1 MSSVINKIFKINI
14 NENRY
19 CCFNEKRK
27 QTMLEYYNDENKKK
41 LTNIIKE
48 CYNFQ
53 NGSFDGK
60 KMQDYFFPQIS
71 QTSVFLSHSYKDIEK
86 ALSIKSKIE
95 SECKNIKVFID
106 SLYWQSVYDA
116 EINLAKQYQTNTV
129 LKHLHIMIT
138 TAIAQMIQSSR
149 YFIFLESEN
158 SIADIK
164 HNKTTES
171 PWIYFELEIA
181 NMLFNQIEITCAN
194 ENFVESFQENEKI
207 PMKCIFDIGNIIK
220 NIDEIKLNDLLSVLN
235 ENRG

>member
-1 MSSVINKIFKINI
+1 MNEIFKINI
-14 NENRY
+14 NEI
-19 CCFNEKRK
+19 NENPYYFSKK
-27 QTMLEYYNDENKKK
+27 NEYDEDKKK
-41 LTNIIKE
+41 LTNNIIEE
-48 CYNFQ
+48 CYNPRY
-53 NGSFDGK
+53 GSFDGK
-60 KMQDYFFPQIS
+60 KMQDRFFPQIS

-116 EINLAKQYQTNTV
+116 EIKLAEQYNTNTV

-149 YFIFLESEN
+149 YFIFFESEN

-181 NMLFNQIEITCAN
+181 NMFNPKEITLGL
-194 ENFVESFQENEKI
+194 ENLLESSQENKKI
-207 PMKCIFDIGNIIK
+207 PMRCFFNIDDIIK
-220 NIDEIKLNDLLSVLN
+220 NMNEIKLNELLYNL
-235 ENRG
+235 RWK

>member
-1 MSSVINKIFKINI
+1 MNEIFKINI
-14 NENRY
+14 NEI
-19 CCFNEKRK
+19 NENPYYFSKK
-27 QTMLEYYNDENKKK
+27 NEYDEDKKK
-41 LTNIIKE
+41 LTNNIIEE
-48 CYNFQ
+48 CYNPRY
-53 NGSFDGK
+53 GSFDGK
-60 KMQDYFFPQIS
+60 KMQDRFFPQIS

-116 EINLAKQYQTNTV
+116 EIKLAEQYNTNTV

-149 YFIFLESEN
+149 YFIFFESEN

-181 NMLFNQIEITCAN
+181 NMLNPKEITLGL
-194 ENFVESFQENEKI
+194 ENLLESSQENKKI
-207 PMKCIFDIGNIIK
+207 PMRCFFNIDDIIK
-220 NIDEIKLNDLLSVLN
+220 NMNEIKLNELLYNL
-235 ENRG
+235 RWK